1 LPAKA
6 STKGMKA
13 KASYEV
19 KKWKEETYQQIS
31 SSMKMTRASVEFALH
46 GDPAGIAAVEYVM
59 FYKSFDP
66 NDQHKSSASYVS
78 LMRFDGKVSG
88 KSGSF
93 AMQDQG
99 SYEAG
104 AAKSTLKVIEGS
116 GTGELKAIRGNATYL
131 ADQKGATFELDYW
144 LG

>member
-1 LPAKA
+1 
-6 STKGMKA
+6 MKA

-31 SSMKMTRASVEFALH
+31 PIMKMTRASVEFGMH
-46 GDPAGIAAVEYVM
+46 GEIEGIAAVEYLM

-66 NDQHKSSASYVS
+66 NDQHKSSASYLG

-104 AAKSTLKVIEGS
+104 AAKSTLKIIEGS
-116 GTGELKAIRGNATYL
+116 GTGELKAVRGNATYL
-131 ADQKGATFELDYW
+131 ADHNGAMFELDYW